1 MTQDIVKLSSE
12 DREWLDSLIR
22 SGKATRRPAALDHA
36 RQRPVGRTGWR
47 CVRACACGTFL
58 HRRDCAAP
66 GHRDGRMWPDD
77 LDKSRGFRDIIALL
91 SNLSHQQANWC
102 SIRAELGGATEA
114 SGRDPDHG
122 HRDHRDTISP
132 SGTMWLDGVPGEN
145 AGFGG
150 SRPLPALATAVDAI
164 APAQVGQTAT
174 ADNAVATTGNPGGTI
189 MTSQTQSN
197 SSSAG
202 LIIDAVYDS
211 SISMANLGTTLYDQV
226 TGAITAAI
234 DF

>member
-1 MTQDIVKLSSE
+1 
-12 DREWLDSLIR
+12 
-22 SGKATRRPAALDHA
+22 
-36 RQRPVGRTGWR
+36 
-47 CVRACACGTFL
+47 
-58 HRRDCAAP
+58 
-66 GHRDGRMWPDD
+66 
-77 LDKSRGFRDIIALL
+77 
-91 SNLSHQQANWC
+91 
-102 SIRAELGGATEA
+102 
-114 SGRDPDHG
+114 
-122 HRDHRDTISP
+122 
-132 SGTMWLDGVPGEN
+132 MWLDGVPGEN

-234 DF
+234 DFYEAKISDPITLTIDFGVGNLGSGVLGESTTQPFNIAYSVVPRCLECP

>member
-1 MTQDIVKLSSE
+1 
-12 DREWLDSLIR
+12 
-22 SGKATRRPAALDHA
+22 
-36 RQRPVGRTGWR
+36 
-47 CVRACACGTFL
+47 
-58 HRRDCAAP
+58 
-66 GHRDGRMWPDD
+66 
-77 LDKSRGFRDIIALL
+77 
-91 SNLSHQQANWC
+91 
-102 SIRAELGGATEA
+102 
-114 SGRDPDHG
+114 
-122 HRDHRDTISP
+122 
-132 SGTMWLDGVPGEN
+132 MWLDGVPGEI